1 MSVIKKMST
10 SALENKEKGAI
21 TIVETLVVLGVGI
34 AVLMFYAVQQ
44 GDRLEVDGARA
55 AGRDIANYTRAAS
68 VWIAESPPSTPG
80 NYGIADLQDCADPAG
95 ARFLPC
101 AFTEDITIRY
111 ATNAAG
117 EPVNFADLVI
127 EVTLPPEGPTGSIDF
142 GVFRQGDD
150 VNDDGFPD
158 SRPDLAAIALQHAS
172 EETPSGVFGYFALQ
186 FAREDLTGLVTDPD
200 DPGFD
205 LVEVE
210 NIARIQAQ
218 VGAHSAAAPFLRVDG
233 SNQMQNGIT
242 FVNGV
247 QLAMNADRLEIDAP
261 GGITFETD
269 VRVENLTATEIDA
282 TTMETETVTVSDEL
296 KVDVA
301 DGVTGTG
308 FDRLDQ
314 SADIVRIDGD
324 VVRLSQDIDTN
335 RTAIDLNRSNI
346 AGNVAD
352 VAVLQ
357 NDVQGNRNQINTN
370 TQQIVSNA
378 QNIEDMGTQIGLL
391 IDDMETLNEVSVC
404 SPSYG
409 QATAEARAA
418 NPGFPY
424 TGGGSCSCRSGAS
437 GCTITGSHSCR
448 WPTPYR
454 THTSSSPT
462 GNSTTYNYKSRDT
475 FTLMCVDETWRLYD
489 QCRIR
494 RWITG
499 CVNPH

>member
-117 EPVNFADLVI
+117 EPVNFADLMI

-150 VNDDGFPD
+150 ANDDGFPD
-158 SRPDLAAIALQHAS
+158 PRPDLAAIALQHAS
-172 EETPSGVFGYFALQ
+172 EETPSGVFGYFSLQ
-186 FAREDLTGLVTDPD
+186 FAREDLAGLVTDPN
-200 DPGFD
+200 DPSFD
-205 LVEVE
+205 IAEVE
-210 NIARIQAQ
+210 NVARIQAT
-218 VGAHSAAAPFLRVDG
+218 VGAHAAASPFLRVDG

-247 QLAMNADRLEIDAP
+247 QLNMSADRLEIDAP
-261 GGITFETD
+261 GGINFEAD
-269 VRVENLTATEIDA
+269 VRVGNLLAREIAATNL
-282 TTMETETVTVSDEL
+282 ETQIATVSDEL
-296 KVDVA
+296 QVVPA
-301 DGVTGTG
+301 DGVTGAG
-308 FDRLDQ
+308 FARLDQ

-324 VVRLSQDIDTN
+324 VVRLLQDIDLN
-335 RTAIDLNRSNI
+335 KIAIDLNTDNITSNT
-346 AGNVAD
+346 ANTE
-352 VAVLQ
+352 VLQ
-357 NDVQGNRNQINTN
+357 SDVQDNRNQIAT
-370 TQQIVSNA
+370 NA
-378 QNIEDMGTQIGLL
+378 QNINDVGTQVGQLMSELDSITTTPVISVCAPLWATVNAEMSGLGYSTYSYCGNSCTL
-391 IDDMETLNEVSVC
+391 GCPEWRGTYRCTGPSSRNPVTYKRRNISTLNCETL
-404 SPSYG
+404 
-409 QATAEARAA
+409 TA
-418 NPGFPY
+418 NFY
-424 TGGGSCSCRSGAS
+424 
-437 GCTITGSHSCR
+437 
-448 WPTPYR
+448 
-454 THTSSSPT
+454 TSSYCY
-462 GNSTTYNYKSRDT
+462 STQS
-475 FTLMCVDETWRLYD
+475 
-489 QCRIR
+489 
-494 RWITG
+494 
-499 CVNPH
+499 NPCH

>member
-34 AVLMFYAVQQ
+34 AILMFYAVQQ

-68 VWIAESPPSTPG
+68 VWIAASAPSTPG

-117 EPVNFADLVI
+117 EPVKFADLVI

-150 VNDDGFPD
+150 ANDDGFPD
-158 SRPDLAAIALQHAS
+158 PRPDLAAIALQHAS
-172 EETPSGVFGYFALQ
+172 EETPSGVFGYFSLQ
-186 FAREDLTGLVTDPD
+186 FAREDLAGLVTDPD
-200 DPGFD
+200 DPSFD
-205 LVEVE
+205 LAEVE
-210 NIARIQAQ
+210 NIARIQAT
-218 VGAHSAAAPFLRVDG
+218 VGAHAAAAPFLRVDG

-247 QLAMNADRLEIDAP
+247 QLVMNADRLEIGAP

-269 VRVENLTATEIDA
+269 VRVENLSATDINA
-282 TTMETETVTVSDEL
+282 TTATVSDEL
-296 KVDVA
+296 QVVAA
-301 DGVTGTG
+301 DGVTGAG
-308 FDRLDQ
+308 FARLDQ

-335 RTAIDLNRSNI
+335 RSAIDRNRLDILSN
-346 AGNVAD
+346 ATD
-352 VAVLQ
+352 MTSLQ
-357 NDVQGNRNQINTN
+357 SDVQDNRDQVNTN
-370 TQQIVSNA
+370 AQNIVTNA
-378 QNIEDMGTQIGLL
+378 QNIEDMGIEVGLL
-391 IDDMETLNEVSVC
+391 KDDMENLSDVSVC
-404 SPSYG
+404 APLFAAVQLEMGGLGHRYSTSCGNYCNPEPFASCP
-409 QATAEARAA
+409 EAREGYYHCSGSSSA
-418 NPGFPY
+418 NPVPY
-424 TGGGSCSCRSGAS
+424 AVRDVNTLNCE
-437 GCTITGSHSCR
+437 T
-448 WPTPYR
+448 R
-454 THTSSSPT
+454 TA
-462 GNSTTYNYKSRDT
+462 NFYSTR
-475 FTLMCVDETWRLYD
+475 
-489 QCRIR
+489 QCRKSYS
-494 RWITG
+494 G
-499 CVNPH
+499 NPCK

>member
-127 EVTLPPEGPTGSIDF
+127 EATLPPEGPTGSIDF

-150 VNDDGFPD
+150 ANDDGFPD
-158 SRPDLAAIALQHAS
+158 PRPDLAAIALQHAS
-172 EETPSGVFGYFALQ
+172 EETPSGVFGYFSLQ
-186 FAREDLTGLVTDPD
+186 FAREDLAGLVTDPN
-200 DPGFD
+200 DPSFD
-205 LVEVE
+205 IAEVE
-210 NIARIQAQ
+210 NVARIQAT
-218 VGAHSAAAPFLRVDG
+218 VGAHAAAAPFLRVDG

-247 QLAMNADRLEIDAP
+247 QLIMNADRLDIASP
-261 GGITFETD
+261 GGINFETD
-269 VRVENLTATEIDA
+269 VSVENLTATEIDA
-282 TTMETETVTVSDEL
+282 TTMETETVTVSNEL
-296 KVDVA
+296 KVD
-301 DGVTGTG
+301 DPNGVTGAG

-324 VVRLSQDIDTN
+324 VVRLSQDIDIN
-335 RTAIDLNRSNI
+335 KNAIDLNRINI
-346 AGNVAD
+346 ASNVAD
-352 VAVLQ
+352 MAVIQ
-357 NDVQGNRNQINTN
+357 TDVQSNRDRINAN
-370 TQQIVSNA
+370 SLLIASNA
-378 QNIEDMGTQIGLL
+378 QNIDDMGEQVGLL
-391 IDDMETLNEVSVC
+391 KNDLATLSDVSVC
-404 SPSYG
+404 SPTSVV
-409 QATAEARAA
+409 ANAA
-418 NPGFPY
+418 AHADNPG
-424 TGGGSCSCRSGAS
+424 
-437 GCTITGSHSCR
+437 
-448 WPTPYR
+448 YR
-454 THTSSSPT
+454 YNSRCDCNWR
-462 GNSTTYNYKSRDT
+462 NSTCTTSLTTAAPPTK
-475 FTLMCVDETWRLYD
+475 
-489 QCRIR
+489 
-494 RWITG
+494 
-499 CVNPH
+499 

>member
-150 VNDDGFPD
+150 ANDDGFPD
-158 SRPDLAAIALQHAS
+158 PRPDLAAIALQHAS
-172 EETPSGVFGYFALQ
+172 EETPSGVFGYFSLQ

-200 DPGFD
+200 DPSFD
-205 LVEVE
+205 IAEVE
-210 NIARIQAQ
+210 NVARVQAT
-218 VGAHSAAAPFLRVDG
+218 VGAHAAASPFLRVDG

-247 QLAMNADRLEIDAP
+247 QLNMSADRLEIGAP

-269 VRVENLTATEIDA
+269 VRVENLSATDINA
-282 TTMETETVTVSDEL
+282 TTATVSDEL
-296 KVDVA
+296 QVVAA
-301 DGVTGTG
+301 DGATGAG
-308 FDRLDQ
+308 FARLDQ

-335 RTAIDLNRSNI
+335 RSAIDLNRANI
-346 AGNVAD
+346 TGNAAD
-352 VAVLQ
+352 VAALQ
-357 NDVQGNRNQINTN
+357 SDVQDNRDQVNTN
-370 TQQIVSNA
+370 AQNIVTNA
-378 QNIEDMGTQIGLL
+378 QNIEDMGIEVGLL
-391 IDDMETLNEVSVC
+391 KDDMENLSDVSVC
-404 SPSYG
+404 APLLQTVVTEMSGLGYPYVHSLCRG
-409 QATAEARAA
+409 SCDPGIHNCPAGRNGSKRCSGSSSA
-418 NPGFPY
+418 NPVPY
-424 TGGGSCSCRSGAS
+424 IVRNVNTLNCETRSANF
-437 GCTITGSHSCR
+437 
-448 WPTPYR
+448 Y
-454 THTSSSPT
+454 SSQ
-462 GNSTTYNYKSRDT
+462 
-475 FTLMCVDETWRLYD
+475 
-489 QCRIR
+489 QCRPNYS
-494 RWITG
+494 G
-499 CVNPH
+499 NPCK